1 MDPNNPQIDFGMF
14 AGLGI
19 LAFVIWLV
27 FTVIVILITIWI
39 QYTIIWRA
47 VRRGM
52 REFHYG
58 SKHAPQAVQQQ
69 AVAPPAP

>member
-1 MDPNNPQIDFGMF
+1 MDNPIIPDNFGAL

-19 LAFVIWLV
+19 IFFIGYLIFMALLIALAIWV
-27 FTVIVILITIWI
+27 
-39 QYTIIWRA
+39 QYTIVWKA

-58 SKHAPQAVQQQ
+58 GKVAPPAAQQY
-69 AVAPPAP
+69 VAPPAP

>member
-1 MDPNNPQIDFGMF
+1 MDPNYPNYFGMF

-19 LAFVIWLV
+19 LAFFIWLV
-27 FTVIVILITIWI
+27 VTALLVWLALWI
-39 QYTIIWRA
+39 QYTIVWKA

-58 SKHAPQAVQQQ
+58 GKAAPQQLPQ
-69 AVAPPAP
+69 